1 MQYSVAR
8 SSALPCYPARAK
20 LEPGASWDKLPVGY
34 DPAEYTDPSVLAN
47 AEDLDTGKRWAD
59 VERPSL
65 SVLGKRKSFAAG
77 DASSLDVVA
86 RVDEVTKRFRNPGGP
101 VGLSGRGLLGRYG
114 PNHAADPIV
123 TRFHKS
129 RLQVVLVRRRDTDE
143 LAFPGGMVDPGST
156 VSRTLK
162 GEFTEEAAKPGGAVD
177 RLFAEGERG
186 VVYRGLV
193 DDPRTTDHAWIE
205 TTAVHFHAPP
215 DIADELELS
224 VTDVNEVSGVDWYD
238 VDSVTTLYA
247 SHKEWLET
255 VKAKFHPPASTGPA
269 YPFAR
274 R

>member
-1 MQYSVAR
+1 MINQDLHATDFQGRDAVAR
-8 SSALPCYPARAK
+8 I
-20 LEPGASWDKLPVGY
+20 
-34 DPAEYTDPSVLAN
+34 
-47 AEDLDTGKRWAD
+47 
-59 VERPSL
+59 
-65 SVLGKRKSFAAG
+65 
-77 DASSLDVVA
+77 
-86 RVDEVTKRFRNPGGP
+86 DEVTKRFRNPGGP

-123 TRFHKS
+123 TRFHKG

-215 DIADELELS
+215 DIADELELT
-224 VTDVNEVSGVDWYD
+224 VTDVNEVSSVDWYD